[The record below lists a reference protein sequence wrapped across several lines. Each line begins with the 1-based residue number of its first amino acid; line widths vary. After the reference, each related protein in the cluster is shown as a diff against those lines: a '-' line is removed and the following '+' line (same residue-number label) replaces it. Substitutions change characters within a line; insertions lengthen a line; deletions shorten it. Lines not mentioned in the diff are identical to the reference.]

1 MNKIKLGLIPVLL
14 VTLFLGITS
23 CEQEDKFVGSS
34 VVGSNAANLFK
45 TYVDITAKTLEPDSI
60 RADRSV
66 MVNTTIGA
74 FDENTFGKTKSY
86 FYSQVRLGQINPTFG
101 GNPVVDSVVLSI
113 PVFGKTGSAGDTIS
127 TSHHLIKTIYNLTT
141 DEENGCSVKDTLK
154 HYETKYLFEMDS
166 LYGNRSSNMALQVH
180 RVTES
185 LGTISEPKFSNKDI
199 SVGELFGSMDINSQV
214 YKRSVSQIKN
224 SGTDST
230 SISSDASP
238 VIRMHLDPM
247 KNFVQT
253 NIVDQEGSTNLGD
266 QISFINNVLQGIRIG
281 VADDNGF
288 LFNVNP
294 SQLKLNAY
302 ISYDNEAFV
311 DENGDG
317 IDDDE
322 EGCDVVSTTPR
333 IVKNLSFDIG
343 SNLGASGNQL
353 YNVVQSGII
362 NENGTIPYNQENLP
376 TNYVEGMG
384 GAKTLVSFDAEQ
396 ISAIRDSIVNKG
408 WIVTEARLKVYPD
421 TSVQGSLDLPKYLY
435 VYNHTDGTI
444 LDDYGSAETFTNDNQ
459 NIQAFPYVQ
468 ISRPYGDDDNDYY
481 LLRVTEFIK
490 NIVEEN
496 QEIDDLAIEM
506 GSYLGYAATSY
517 FYAPPTAYYSNR
529 IYNPYRLAIVGT
541 NPNEGNSD
549 KKLQLEIFYN
559 KRKNN

>member
-113 PVFGKTGSAGDTIS
+113 PVFGRTKSEGDTIS
-127 TSHHLIKTIYNLTT
+127 IDHNLIKTIFKVDVESGECVVT
-141 DEENGCSVKDTLK
+141 DTLRQ
-154 HYETKYLFEMDS
+154 YETKYQFEMDS
-166 LYGNRSSNMALQVH
+166 LYGNRNSMMTLQVH

-185 LGTISEPKFSNKDI
+185 LGSITDPKFSNQDI
-199 SVGELFGSMDINSQV
+199 SVGELFGSMDINSKV
-214 YKRSVSQIKN
+214 YKRSVSQIRN
-224 SGTDST
+224 SETDST
-230 SISSDASP
+230 SISSDVSP
-238 VIRMHLDPM
+238 SIRMHLDAM

-281 VADDNGF
+281 VSDDNGF
-288 LFNVNP
+288 LFNLNP
-294 SQLKLNAY
+294 SLLKLNAY
-302 ISYDNEAFV
+302 ISYDNESFV

-317 IDDDE
+317 IHDNE
-322 EGCDVVSTTPR
+322 VECDVVSTTAR
-333 IVKNLSFDIG
+333 SVRTLNLNIG
-343 SNLGASGNQL
+343 SNLESSGNQL
-353 YNVVQSGII
+353 YNVVQSRII
-362 NENGTIPYNQENLP
+362 NENGTIPYNQENLS
-376 TNYVEGMG
+376 TSYVEGMG

-396 ISAIRDSIVNKG
+396 IDAIRDSVANKG

-421 TSVQGSLDLPKYLY
+421 TSVQGTLGLPKYLY

-444 LDDYGSAETFTNDNQ
+444 LDDYGSSETLTNDNQ
-459 NIQAFPYVQ
+459 NIQAFPYLQ
-468 ISRPYGDDDNDYY
+468 ISRPYGDDNNDYY
-481 LLRVTEFIK
+481 LLRVTEFVK

-506 GSYLGYAATSY
+506 GSYLGFVATNY

-529 IYNPYRLAIVGT
+529 VYNPYRLAIIGT
-541 NPNEGNSD
+541 NPNDGNSD

-559 KRKNN
+559 KRENN